1 MSYRSILVHFDIGES
16 AQRRLHLALLL
27 AKQFDAHLTGLLTV
41 FRPAPGSYYVLAGN
55 VDYFAELDAMRT
67 ERENALEQLFK
78 EAITR
83 AKVSGEWISS
93 AEYANYAVP
102 QRARLADLTVVGQH
116 DPGDAESFVAEQ
128 FVENLVLSAGR
139 PVLIVPY
146 ASEFA
151 TVGTHVLLAWDGGR
165 EATRALHDAIPF
177 LTSAK
182 ETRVLTINALEREPL
197 ESRIP
202 GSDIAAIIARH
213 GARVVTEQIDG
224 VSDASIGDILL
235 SRASDIGADLIVMGG
250 YGHSRWRELVL
261 GGATRSLLHAMTVP
275 VLMSH

>member
-1 MSYRSILVHFDIGES
+1 MSYRSILVHLDIGES
-16 AQRRLHLALLL
+16 AQRRLQLALVL
-27 AKQFDAHLTGLLTV
+27 AKQFDAHLSGLLTV
-41 FRPAPGSYYVLAGN
+41 FRPTPSSFYVLAGN
-55 VDYFAELDAMRT
+55 VDYLADLDAMRR
-67 ERENALEQLFK
+67 ERENALEQRFK
-78 EAITR
+78 EAIAR
-83 AKVSGEWISS
+83 AQVPGEWISS

-102 QRARLADLTVVGQH
+102 EQARLADLTVVGQH
-116 DPGDAESFVAEQ
+116 NPSDAASFVADQ
-128 FVENLVLSAGR
+128 FVENLLLSAGR

-146 ASEFA
+146 AGEFA

-165 EATRALHDAIPF
+165 EATRALHDALPF
-177 LTSAK
+177 LTSAE

-202 GSDIAAIIARH
+202 GSDIAAVIARH

-224 VSDASIGDILL
+224 VHDASVGDILL
-235 SRASDIGADLIVMGG
+235 SRAADIGTDLIVMGG

-261 GGATRSLLHAMTVP
+261 GGATRGVLRTMTMP